1 MVFKIKNINLLEET
15 KPKTKQKQTPP
26 NVIWIKALKFI
37 IFSFEWWNPTH
48 LVLFIII
55 LLYDQVCLP
64 LLNRYKNKYPFWY
77 SQISFKLV
85 NKKDMIDRIRTATL
99 TLSAMILSTP
109 DESWRIWYFNGK
121 QPTELKY
128 QTQFIWHHHLQKWE
142 QLLQFYLLLN

>member
-37 IFSFEWWNPTH
+37 IFSFKWWNPTH

-77 SQISFKLV
+77 SQVSFKLV

-109 DESWRIWYFNGK
+109 DENWRIWYFNGK